1 MFKFINKMF
10 NVSDE
15 KDALTDFIKKDA
27 QLIDVRSEGEF
38 AIGHAKE
45 STNIPM
51 QQVPNH
57 LDDLDKNRPIIVF
70 CRTGSRSKMTKEFL
84 LTHGF
89 DEVLNGGS
97 WQQMDKLVKS
107 VKQ

>member
-1 MFKFINKMF
+1 MF
-10 NVSDE
+10 NFLNKLMNTSDE
-15 KDALTDFIKKDA
+15 KEALTDFIKKDA

-38 AIGHAKE
+38 SAAHGTRA
-45 STNIPM
+45 TNIPM
-51 QQVPNH
+51 QQVPNR
-57 LDDLDKNRPIIVF
+57 LKELNKKRPIIVF

-97 WQQMDKLVKS
+97 WQQMDKLVDSIK
-107 VKQ
+107 K

>member
-1 MFKFINKMF
+1 MF

-38 AIGHAKE
+38 AVGQAEKSI
-45 STNIPM
+45 NIPM
-51 QQVPNH
+51 QQIPNH